1 MTERMTAEIIQFL
14 SGQKLS
20 DQRLLRRGDSL
31 DRWLVEESLHPGEG
45 FLGSSISLKTP
56 LVGIG
61 APAGA
66 FLPPVAQALHTEL
79 ILPPH
84 YEVANAVG
92 TVVGNVIVQAESQ
105 VFPELE
111 GANIIG
117 YFSRVDNSQTSFRDF
132 DSARR
137 HARQTVID
145 WVSDR
150 VRQAG
155 ADSFQIECHE
165 TEIWDE
171 SIRFEAIAVG
181 RPG

>member
-1 MTERMTAEIIQFL
+1 
-14 SGQKLS
+14 
-20 DQRLLRRGDSL
+20 
-31 DRWLVEESLHPGEG
+31 
-45 FLGSSISLKTP
+45 
-56 LVGIG
+56 
-61 APAGA
+61 
-66 FLPPVAQALHTEL
+66 
-79 ILPPH
+79 
-84 YEVANAVG
+84 
-92 TVVGNVIVQAESQ
+92 VIVQAESQ

-117 YFSRVDNSQTSFRDF
+117 YFCRVDNCQTSFRDF
-132 DSARR
+132 DSARS

-145 WVSDR
+145 WVSER

-155 ADSFQIECHE
+155 AASFQIECHE